1 MGFPIARLWGTFFG
15 GVQTNVFLTCFLRFF
30 GFPPLGASHSP
41 GVHTCA
47 SGWGLPDELMVPVH
61 AAVHMHVSSLGSLVE
76 PAWASMFRH
85 PAVQKYNFQKRSFSR
100 ALFLGS
106 VVATAFSDS

>member
-1 MGFPIARLWGTFFG
+1 M
-15 GVQTNVFLTCFLRFF
+15 
-30 GFPPLGASHSP
+30 GASHSP

-100 ALFLGS
+100 ALFLGY
-106 VVATAFSDS
+106 VVATPCSDS